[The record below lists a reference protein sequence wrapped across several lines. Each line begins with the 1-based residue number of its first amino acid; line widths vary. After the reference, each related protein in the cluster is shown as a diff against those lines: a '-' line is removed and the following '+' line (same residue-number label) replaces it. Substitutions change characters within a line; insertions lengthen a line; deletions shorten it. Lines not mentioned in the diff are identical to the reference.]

1 MADEIDVIWRDF
13 FAETEEHLEI
23 ADGLLSRGSTIF
35 SRDDIG
41 TLFRAVHSLK
51 GLSQAMDLMHMQ
63 AVAHHAEDLLSV
75 VRDGRASLDEPMTQM
90 LLEVIDRLRK
100 MREWTEAHRTDAS
113 PEPELVERLS
123 QRVRQLSD
131 TDLAA
136 ISGAAADPAAPTPL
150 TEDEDMLAVYCELLA
165 ERVPNFVTAVAT
177 GDGNAAADDADELVY
192 GAEVIGLDQ
201 LAGDLRAIAGHA
213 RALDDETSGAAL
225 VLALARLREQLALL
239 EELSGQPAGSE
250 ALASA
255 LEGHAKHDAAR
266 RVAALREVL
275 DRAEGADQAQLGA
288 IVGVADAARSA
299 LEAGGLPQAAA
310 TVLLVEEQ
318 ISRAAQGEMAWTSE
332 VASLARDMVRS
343 VDGLETD
350 IDPAEAAALQI
361 DWQAQI
367 RGNVPPAIAE
377 RRLRWALPPEL
388 RAILTDAQQA
398 RLDRRASEGWH
409 VFNLLLDTES
419 EPEIAGDLTAWL
431 SANTDVITTR
441 TVNAGGMSWF
451 EFLFATQHLLDQVR
465 NATIALDPDQRC
477 FRGLREI
484 SAPDSEPA
492 DGEPSARIA
501 DSVIRVRVDAVE
513 HLMDGLDE
521 MRVMLGSLANSFAA
535 LGGEV
540 AAIRGTIGPGARVME
555 EQLTAARDIWQ
566 RVDAMHRQVRAA
578 CIDLRVVPVDTVFA
592 RFPRMVR
599 DLAQRLQRE
608 VEFEIS
614 GRDARLDK
622 SMADLL
628 VDPLMHLV
636 RNALDHGIEPP
647 AERVAA
653 GKPRRAR
660 LMLGAAQHPDGIHIA
675 VRDDGRGLDQA
686 AIQARAVERGLVMP
700 DAVLSD
706 REIYDL
712 LFRSGFST
720 AAEVTEI
727 SGRGV
732 GLDVV
737 AHVLGRIGGTIDIET
752 ARGQGTC
759 FTMRVPASA
768 SLQDVLLV
776 RAGELVAVPERR
788 VSAVITL
795 DAVEQVGA
803 GRIVWYRGE
812 PVPVHD
818 LAELLG
824 FAQSAP
830 EAAVIVM
837 DGGRPIALA
846 IEQLPERREVF
857 IKELHPVL
865 AGMRAIAGAT
875 LLSDGTAVLILDL
888 DDVLELGRARS
899 TANVG
904 GVA

>member
-23 ADGLLSRGSTIF
+23 ADALLSRGSTTF
-35 SRDDIG
+35 SRDDIS

-90 LLEVIDRLRK
+90 LLEVVDRLRK
-100 MREWTEAHRTDAS
+100 MREWTETHRMDAS

-123 QRVRQLSD
+123 HRVRQLSD
-131 TDLAA
+131 TVLPAV
-136 ISGAAADPAAPTPL
+136 SGTADPAAATPL
-150 TEDEDMLAVYCELLA
+150 TDDEDMLAVYCELLA
-165 ERVPNFVTAVAT
+165 ERVPNFVAAVAT

-213 RALDDETSGAAL
+213 RTLGDEASTAAL
-225 VLALARLREQLALL
+225 VLALARLREQLSLL
-239 EELSGQPAGSE
+239 EEISGQPAGSD

-255 LEGHAKHDAAR
+255 LEAHAKRDAAS

-275 DRAEGADQAQLGA
+275 DGADNADQTQLGA

-310 TVLLVEEQ
+310 TVLLVQEQ
-318 ISRAAQGEMAWTSE
+318 ISRAAQGEMAWTTE
-332 VASLARDMVRS
+332 LASLARDMVRS
-343 VDGLETD
+343 IDGLKTD

-361 DWQAQI
+361 DWQARI
-367 RGNVPPAIAE
+367 RGNVPAAVAE

-388 RAILTDAQQA
+388 RSILTDAQQL
-398 RLDRRASEGWH
+398 RLDRRAAEGWH
-409 VFNLLLDTES
+409 IFNLLLDTES

-484 SAPDSEPA
+484 SAPDTEPA
-492 DGEPSARIA
+492 EIEPTARVA

-540 AAIRGTIGPGARVME
+540 AAIRGVIGPGARVMQ
-555 EQLTAARDIWQ
+555 EQLTAAKDIWQ

-660 LMLGAAQHPDGIHIA
+660 LMLGAAQHPDGIHIS
-675 VRDDGRGLDQA
+675 VRDDGRGLDRA
-686 AIQARAVERGLVMP
+686 AIQARAVERGLVGS

-752 ARGQGTC
+752 DPGRGTC

-776 RAGELVAVPERR
+776 RAGELVAIPERR

-795 DAVEQVGA
+795 DAIEQVGS

-824 FAQSAP
+824 FASSPPQ
-830 EAAVIVM
+830 AAIVVM

-888 DDVLELGRARS
+888 DDLLEVGRARS
-899 TANVG
+899 TASA
-904 GVA
+904 GV